1 MKVLVDRDKKLSDS
15 FTHSLTH
22 SPYNIS
28 NIYIF
33 IVIYCCYFN
42 RPYRLIDRP
51 AFRKTKWL
59 MGKLHYFIHEYE
71 CLYTGGETG

>member
-33 IVIYCCYFN
+33 IVIYSCNMDMNICKSPFVVHT
-42 RPYRLIDRP
+42 LI
-51 AFRKTKWL
+51 
-59 MGKLHYFIHEYE
+59 
-71 CLYTGGETG
+71 